1 MYNISINTFVGVDFM
16 KKTTMKLPD
25 AELDVMKIIWNY
37 GFAISTTQVK
47 EDFDKIRVL
56 NISAIQTLLN
66 RLIERGFISS
76 FKQGKN
82 RYYEIIVKESDY
94 ITKENKT
101 FLNKLNGNSI
111 TRLVTN
117 LYDSSAITDDDLIE
131 LAAFIEEKT
140 KGC

>member
-1 MYNISINTFVGVDFM
+1 MA
-16 KKTTMKLPD
+16 KKSMKLPD
-25 AELDVMKIIWNY
+25 AELDVMKVIWNY
-37 GFAISTTQVK
+37 GTTISTSQVK
-47 EDFDKIRVL
+47 EGLDKIRIL

-66 RLIERGFISS
+66 RLIERGFITS

-82 RYYEIIVKESDY
+82 RYYEIVVEENEY
-94 ITKENKT
+94 TARENKS
-101 FLNKLNGNSI
+101 FLDRLNGSSI

-117 LYDSSAITDDDLIE
+117 LYDNRSISDDDLKE